1 MDNMSMVLGLLSGSK
16 ELVGEVD
23 ADWVAAEAKRDAWK
37 AGAMMKLP
45 PHLQL
50 PPGRQFPTGV
60 DWSAFSGSAQATA
73 ERTEAGQQWRRA
85 NAALNRLIAL
95 AKMIH
100 HPSLGILT
108 RRREFNLRGI
118 EEHMLTRG
126 PESAVGGQEQV
137 SDHCPASEASLRWRF

>member
-1 MDNMSMVLGLLSGSK
+1 VSRRDIPGIASGLHSSKSASDIVADRGSNLLAPSFGAGPNGSWSYLSGVS
-16 ELVGEVD
+16 V
-23 ADWVAAEAKRDAWK
+23 
-37 AGAMMKLP
+37 
-45 PHLQL
+45 
-50 PPGRQFPTGV
+50 TY
-60 DWSAFSGSAQATA
+60 T
-73 ERTEAGQQWRRA
+73 
-85 NAALNRLIAL
+85 AALNRLIAL

-137 SDHCPASEASLRWRF
+137 STAQPL